1 MAPETSPTL
10 AFTPA
15 LKPPPGVVSN
25 PDHPASLAFLA
36 NITIGI
42 ALPLVTIFFLLRT
55 YVRIFIKRT
64 WILEDVLVTVAW
76 AGTVAYCGIMR
87 TTMSRH
93 GGEHAWDLTAAQFH
107 EASYW
112 FNVASIE
119 YGVII
124 GITKLAILCLYR
136 RVFSPHRWGWFDIT
150 IVTLIVLLIG
160 FYGSTTI
167 VKIFQCSPREKIW
180 NKQLAGKCVEVKWI
194 LNISGGFNTVTDYL
208 ILLLPVHAVR
218 RLQMPK
224 TKRLLVVL
232 AFTFGL
238 RYVGVAS
245 SRITGPVPAI
255 LVVPFIHPSLL
266 IRMNSGP
273 IFATVGFVVRIQ
285 KSGNPDSSWNQP
297 EILLWGAAELASGNL
312 CVCFPELAVLFS
324 KKRRRRSTPRR
335 PTTAQI
341 RAWNES
347 VANQGNIKIALH
359 HYLPKSLM
367 STMMDST
374 VEDSYVELQDRNHSV
389 SITSGGALHD
399 AGTAP
404 PDKVIMLQNKFK
416 VERQEN

>member
-238 RYVGVAS
+238 
-245 SRITGPVPAI
+245 
-255 LVVPFIHPSLL
+255 
-266 IRMNSGP
+266 SGP